1 MQLLKQVRDWRSYV
15 TAPHQC
21 DIWWSNRR
29 SWSVLGEQRSWRET
43 IEVLHDVIRRE
54 DWSELGECD
63 RLRLLGLT
71 SGEDLALLGRMRRI
85 AFNTVFGANLG
96 TIQTIVRNIAK
107 AKDAAFPQ
115 LAFDA
120 YEALRDVDG
129 VGEGIATRLL
139 TLARPDRFI
148 SLNNA
153 SRARLADFVDLAPT
167 TLGKPKNYI
176 RLLQRIYIQE
186 WYREPIP
193 RNAHERTIS
202 RMRAALL
209 DCFVYD
215 DQDSG

>member
-1 MQLLKQVRDWRSYV
+1 MKLYGELLAPMQLLKQVRDWRSYV
-15 TAPHQC
+15 TALHQC

-29 SWSVLGEQRSWRET
+29 SWSVLGEQRSWRGT

-129 VGEGIATRLL
+129 VGEGIADEVAYACQTGPFHIVKQCFEGSSGGFR
-139 TLARPDRFI
+139 RP
-148 SLNNA
+148 
-153 SRARLADFVDLAPT
+153 RAHH
-167 TLGKPKNYI
+167 LG
-176 RLLQRIYIQE
+176 E
-186 WYREPIP
+186 
-193 RNAHERTIS
+193 T
-202 RMRAALL
+202 
-209 DCFVYD
+209 
-215 DQDSG
+215 